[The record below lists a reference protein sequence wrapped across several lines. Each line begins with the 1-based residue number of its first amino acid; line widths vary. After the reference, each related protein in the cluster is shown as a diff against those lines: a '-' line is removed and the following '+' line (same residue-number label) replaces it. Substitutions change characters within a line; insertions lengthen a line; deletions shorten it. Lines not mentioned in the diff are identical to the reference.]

1 MAFTHASS
9 SIGGELVPDKVGGA
23 CVEAMV
29 VAVRSSRAGGAGGG
43 GDDPNDG
50 PAGKLTFK

>member
-1 MAFTHASS
+1 MALTHASS

-29 VAVRSSRAGGAGGG
+29 VAVRPSRAGGAGGVG
-43 GDDPNDG
+43 RRRRRLSAVN
-50 PAGKLTFK
+50 